1 MQQLLAVLTQRSNSF
16 QGGHTSSVEDIQW
29 SPTEDNVIASCS
41 SDKTIR
47 IWDNRTARN
56 MLTVVAHDSDV
67 NVLSWNTETSFM
79 LASGGDEGA
88 LKVWD
93 LRSFPQSS
101 PVAHFAH
108 HKYEFLLLSF

>member
-1 MQQLLAVLTQRSNSF
+1 
-16 QGGHTSSVEDIQW
+16 
-29 SPTEDNVIASCS
+29 
-41 SDKTIR
+41 
-47 IWDNRTARN
+47 

>member
-1 MQQLLAVLTQRSNSF
+1 MGVRFTIGFIWHLVTTIAMYD
-16 QGGHTSSVEDIQW
+16 QGGHTNSLEDIQW
-29 SPTEDNVIASCS
+29 SPTEENVIASCS

-47 IWDNRTARN
+47 IWDTRASKN

-93 LRSFPQSS
+93 LRSFPQAS

-108 HKYEFLLLSF
+108 HK